1 MDGSTAHARTMW
13 GSSCPKVAGLRES
26 SASSGAG
33 MPSGLHGK
41 RSRPAGV
48 SMATAAAPAPVPSPT
63 EPESEPEEQPRTFHT
78 VGDAMTRGALIC
90 ATVDTTVD
98 EALEFLV
105 DNRITGMPVVDDAG
119 KLIGVVSDYD
129 LLALD
134 SISGPPAQETG
145 LFPSTKSTWKAFKE
159 IQKLLN
165 KTHGKTVGDVM
176 TPHPLAVRP
185 MTNLEDAARL
195 LLESKFRRL
204 PVVDQAGKLVGLL
217 TRGNVVRA
225 ALLSRKAASSQQGDA
240 SLRAGQAASS

>member
-1 MDGSTAHARTMW
+1 
-13 GSSCPKVAGLRES
+13 
-26 SASSGAG
+26 
-33 MPSGLHGK
+33 
-41 RSRPAGV
+41 
-48 SMATAAAPAPVPSPT
+48 MATAAAPAPAPSPT
-63 EPESEPEEQPRTFHT
+63 EPEVEPEEQPRAFHS

-134 SISGPPAQETG
+134 SISGPPQQETG

-176 TPHPLAVRP
+176 TPNPLAVRP

-225 ALLSRKAASSQQGDA
+225 ALLSRKAASSRQGDA
-240 SLRAGQAASS
+240 ALKGD